1 MSQTDVKIYKLEG
14 DVQWAL
20 EVINEQGASTVWDIL
35 IDSDDEAYDAFQL
48 VVGKER
54 VEAFLD
60 DDNVIPFPRRRR

>member
-1 MSQTDVKIYKLEG
+1 MGVRGHQR
-14 DVQWAL
+14 
-20 EVINEQGASTVWDIL
+20 ASTVWDIL

-60 DDNVIPFPRRRR
+60 DDNVIHFPRRRR